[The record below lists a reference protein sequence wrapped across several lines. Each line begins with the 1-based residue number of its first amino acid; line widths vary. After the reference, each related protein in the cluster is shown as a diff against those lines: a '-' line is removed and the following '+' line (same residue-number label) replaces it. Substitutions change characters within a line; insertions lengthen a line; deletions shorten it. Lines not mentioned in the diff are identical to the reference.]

1 MVDSNDGLS
10 DSGQNLRTAD
20 AGYDVDLIIQGLY
33 REGTEGSVPPNGYTT
48 HIDRISAGNDANVA
62 LEDPLIQ
69 TTVDSFSYEIRVDE
83 TSAVTFP
90 DIPNPMTVV
99 DHFLP
104 GEPGT
109 DSTVLPLGVFGT
121 TTTGYS
127 NEDYDFG
134 SSTNTNSGIIAG
146 NDIAI
151 SYYSS
156 FYFVSGYAH
165 AGGTLMLGTYG
176 NLTKR

>member
-1 MVDSNDGLS
+1 M
-10 DSGQNLRTAD
+10 
-20 AGYDVDLIIQGLY
+20 
-33 REGTEGSVPPNGYTT
+33 
-48 HIDRISAGNDANVA
+48 A

-156 FYFVSGYAH
+156 FYFVSGYAS